1 MSGNSTFGKSVLS
14 ALAVALVTTAI
25 PATAFAQDERREER
39 AARPWSGGEVRRDTS
54 QRDDMQ
60 RGGSEFRGRRNAEV
74 QTPIPQAQPAPQQ
87 RPAWSGTARP
97 ERAENPG
104 WRGRGNGENAQRWGE
119 QNRGTVERRDP
130 QERATTR
137 QPGWNGTRWN
147 PTNRSQER
155 AGVDGRN
162 WDRNRDRNWNNNR
175 DQNPAWNGRN
185 PTYSDRDRNR
195 DYRRD
200 DNRNGWS
207 NRDGWSN
214 RNGWN
219 GRNGW
224 NSRDN
229 DRRWSNN
236 WRQDRRYDWSGFRN
250 SNRNH
255 FRMPRYYAPFRG
267 YNYSR
272 LSVGIFLNSGFYGSN
287 YWINDPWSYRLP
299 PAYAGYRWVRYYN
312 DVILVD
318 TFTGEVADVI
328 PNFFW

>member
-25 PATAFAQDERREER
+25 PATASAQDERRAER
-39 AARPWSGGEVRRDTS
+39 SGRPWSGGEVRRDTG
-54 QRDDMQ
+54 QRGDMQ
-60 RGGSEFRGRRNAEV
+60 RGDMRRGGGEFRDRRPGEPRAEV
-74 QTPIPQAQPAPQQ
+74 PQAQVTPRQ
-87 RPAWSGTARP
+87 RPVWGS
-97 ERAENPG
+97 NPDAS
-104 WRGRGNGENAQRWGE
+104 GRGNDEGARRWSGQGRE
-119 QNRGTVERRDP
+119 TAERRDRQDRGTP
-130 QERATTR
+130 R
-137 QPGWNGTRWN
+137 QPGWDGTRWN
-147 PTNRSQER
+147 PTNPSQER

-162 WDRNRDRNWNNNR
+162 WNNNR
-175 DQNPAWNGRN
+175 DRNPAWNGRN
-185 PTYSDRDRNR
+185 PSYSDRDRNR

-214 RNGWN
+214 RNGLN

-236 WRQDRRYDWSGFRN
+236 WRQDRRYDWNGFRN
-250 SNRNH
+250 ANRNH
-255 FRMPRYYAPFRG
+255 FRMPRYFAPYRG